1 MLDESKIPG
10 TPPPIVDSAEESV
23 ISVERRI
30 IAVHLLGLHT
40 AFKND
45 LEGLESEDL
54 QEDER
59 NTIIKEMIENFT
71 ISVRRAL
78 VGGEHHDVALSIP
91 WAIQEITRIE
101 SMLEAPELP
110 TLEDASVV
118 LLFINDFLVKLYPGR
133 TIEEI
138 NGELNAEDERE
149 VEEQEDDLDLKLLP
163 PEARDEIIHDQAR
176 LLYELR
182 YYWGYYPAATR
193 DLNVRGVRL
202 NDAIDN
208 RRRELEAQYFDKDLN
223 RGYNLDR
230 IRQRIEQ
237 GKADTG
243 ETELYSLWRNK
254 ITGNY
259 MGGVSGAIHLLKSL
273 GPEYEEF
280 YNEAHVLS
288 DRFKEYRAIMA
299 KRAEETG
306 TTEGYIPFGDK
317 NFSDSL
323 RRDARKTEQLIER
336 VFMALYPSTKK
347 IQKDGREKFDR
358 KELEKELGIKY

>member
-1 MLDESKIPG
+1 MLNESKIPG
-10 TPPPIVDSAEESV
+10 TPSPIVDTTEESV

-30 IAVHLLGLHT
+30 IAVHLLGLHA

-59 NTIIKEMIENFT
+59 SAIIKEMIENFA

-78 VGGEHHDVALSIP
+78 VGGAHHNDALSIP
-91 WAIQEITRIE
+91 WAIQEIVRIE
-101 SMLEAPELP
+101 SMLEASESP
-110 TLEDASVV
+110 TPKDASVV
-118 LLFINDFLVKLYPGR
+118 LSFINDFLAKLYPSR

-138 NGELNAEDERE
+138 NELYAEEGRE
-149 VEEQEDDLDLKLLP
+149 VEEQEDELDLKLLP
-163 PEARDEIIHDQAR
+163 PEKRDEIIHDQAR
-176 LLYELR
+176 LLYEFR
-182 YYWGYYPAATR
+182 YYWGYYPAVTR
-193 DLNVRGVRL
+193 GLNVRGVRL
-202 NDAIDN
+202 NDAIDD
-208 RRRELEAQYFDKDLN
+208 RRRELEMQYFDKDLN

-230 IRQRIEQ
+230 IRQRIGQ
-237 GKADTG
+237 GKAGTG
-243 ETELYSLWRNK
+243 EVELYSLWRNK

-273 GPEYEEF
+273 SPEYEQF
-280 YNEAHVLS
+280 YNEAHELS
-288 DRFKEYRAIMA
+288 ERFIKYREIMS

-317 NFSDSL
+317 KFSDSL

-336 VFMALYPSTKK
+336 VLMALYPSTKK
-347 IQKDGREKFDR
+347 IQKDGKEKFDR
-358 KELEKELGIKY
+358 RELEKKLGIKH